1 MVTQVGNWI
10 CRISGFKFDAD
21 QVGFLQR
28 KNNSNRKKNREKLN
42 GEDTLRSRCLE
53 EEWKWQIKRAKKK
66 YIIKSMVE
74 V

>member
-10 CRISGFKFDAD
+10 CGISGFKFDAD

-42 GEDTLRSRCLE
+42 GEDTLRSKCLE
-53 EEWKWQIKRAKKK
+53 EEWKWQIK
-66 YIIKSMVE
+66 
-74 V
+74 